1 MAALLTLQLV
11 TPYEITVLSDAG
23 DKTCA
28 AILPVIGI
36 QWQN

>member
-1 MAALLTLQLV
+1 MAVLFTSQPV
-11 TPYEITVLSDAG
+11 TPDEITVLSDAG
-23 DKTCA
+23 DKACA